1 MKLREIVDD
10 TIVIKVSPSTR
21 LKDALE
27 LMTKQGTKFLII
39 VNNKDE
45 TIGVVTKSTI
55 LRSLANGIKPN
66 ESLSKVIIKSVLK
79 ADDSDDLLD
88 VFINMIKNNSN
99 VALAINGNGKVVGIV
114 TLRDILY
121 ALNKE
126 CETLR
131 QVSVKPV

>member
-1 MKLREIVDD
+1 MKVREIVDN

-27 LMTKQGTKFLII
+27 LMTKQGTKFLVI

-88 VFINMIKNNSN
+88 VFINMINNNSN
-99 VALAINGNGKVVGIV
+99 VALAINGNGKVIGIV

>member
-1 MKLREIVDD
+1 MKVREIVDN

-27 LMTKQGTKFLII
+27 LMTKQGTNFLII

-79 ADDSDDLLD
+79 VDDSDDLLD

>member
-1 MKLREIVDD
+1 MKVREIVDN

-27 LMTKQGTKFLII
+27 LMTKQGTNFLII
-39 VNNKDE
+39 VNDKDE

-99 VALAINGNGKVVGIV
+99 VALAINGNGKVIGIV

>member
-1 MKLREIVDD
+1 MKLREIVDN

>member
-1 MKLREIVDD
+1 
-10 TIVIKVSPSTR
+10 
-21 LKDALE
+21 
-27 LMTKQGTKFLII
+27 FLII

-126 CETLR
+126 CETLS

>member
-121 ALNKE
+121 ALN
-126 CETLR
+126 
-131 QVSVKPV
+131 VKR

>member
-1 MKLREIVDD
+1 MKVREIVDN

-27 LMTKQGTKFLII
+27 LMTKKGTNFLII

-99 VALAINGNGKVVGIV
+99 VALAINGNGKVIGIV

>member
-1 MKLREIVDD
+1 MKVREIVDN

-27 LMTKQGTKFLII
+27 LMTKQGTNFLII
-39 VNNKDE
+39 VNDKDE

-99 VALAINGNGKVVGIV
+99 VALAINGNGKVIGIV

-121 ALNKE
+121 ALN
-126 CETLR
+126 
-131 QVSVKPV
+131 VKR

>member
-1 MKLREIVDD
+1 MKVREIVDN

-27 LMTKQGTKFLII
+27 LMTKQGTNFLII

-99 VALAINGNGKVVGIV
+99 VALAINGNGKVIGIV

>member
-126 CETLR
+126 CETLS